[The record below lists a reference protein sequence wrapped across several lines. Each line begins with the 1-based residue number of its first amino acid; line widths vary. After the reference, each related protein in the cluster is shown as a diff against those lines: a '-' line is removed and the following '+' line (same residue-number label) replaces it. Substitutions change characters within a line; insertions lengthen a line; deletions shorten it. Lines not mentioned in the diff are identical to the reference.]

1 MTIVAVV
8 RVIAVARIVELMDLE
23 AVGDDISGLV
33 AASASIAGLADVDSV
48 KELLLLL
55 LAVAE
60 VPREDVD
67 DDVSTVVVEGAV
79 VVDATAELE
88 LQVLEVRCA
97 VDGVLLELVVHE
109 VEGAVTTVLVDE
121 VVDAAA
127 ELELHVLEVG
137 GAVDGV
143 LLELLVHEVEL

>member
-88 LQVLEVRCA
+88 LQLQVLEVRR
-97 VDGVLLELVVHE
+97 
-109 VEGAVTTVLVDE
+109 
-121 VVDAAA
+121 
-127 ELELHVLEVG
+127 
-137 GAVDGV
+137 AVDGV